1 MNHHHP
7 IIVASPRHL
16 DPGSRRPYLLQRDD
30 DGFIPAVL
38 AELASSDSRTK
49 LLDSRAHDRDSAQAN
64 TLKLYQPTQRR
75 FHLALIEAWCDTP
88 GRPRIDPTRVDAAGL
103 VLRRVRA
110 DGTLEGWMKSKGV
123 IRGWM
128 PVDRLGRDQ
137 ADPKPQVRLAL
148 KDTGVA
154 QVDRALRALSA
165 AHDTSVLEED
175 VTPMFIAPPNV
186 CTLTGQSLYYGVV
199 STASAERAQAEP
211 DIAELFKGFGPDSAA
226 FRDHL
231 IQPLKGQ
238 AWTFPTPPLS
248 GRRFDAS
255 WLQALQES
263 PSPSD
268 EQRLLS
274 LLRQVASEFDL
285 FGDAPTARAL
295 RDELSRVRLSYA
307 RQSQETT
314 TRTVDAVSFLRDAVR
329 VLFEE
334 GAGTVELPLQWPA
347 MDTAARGRLMQ
358 AMSSSMLTQFK
369 SVKGRPGRFD
379 DPESRY
385 RIRAFVRLKPEGACP
400 ARTVWSDYSE
410 PFVIAPWYEG
420 GSDPIQIALPNLAA
434 LKKIKP
440 NVAFSVPQDIQNKLG
455 NPKDMLE
462 GKPGNNGLTVGWIC
476 SFSIPVITLCAF
488 IVLNI
493 FLSLFDLFLRWML
506 FIKICIPYPKAK

>member
-7 IIVASPRHL
+7 VTLASPRHL
-16 DPGSRRPYLLQRDD
+16 DPASRRPYLLQRDD

-38 AELASSDSRTK
+38 AELADGDSRIK
-49 LLDSRAHDRDSAQAN
+49 LLDSRARDRDPALGNA
-64 TLKLYQPTQRR
+64 LKLYQPTQRR
-75 FHLALIEAWCDTP
+75 FHVALIEAWCDTP
-88 GRPRIDPTRVDAAGL
+88 GRPRIDPSRVDAAGL

-137 ADPKPQVRLAL
+137 ADPEPHARLAL
-148 KDTGVA
+148 KDTGVPD
-154 QVDRALRALSA
+154 VDRALRALVA
-165 AHDTSVLEED
+165 THDASVLEED
-175 VTPMFIAPPNV
+175 VTPMFVAPPDV
-186 CTLTGQSLYYGVV
+186 CTGTGQSLYYGVV

-211 DIAELFKGFGPDSAA
+211 DIAELFKGFGPETAA

-231 IQPLKGQ
+231 VQPLKGA

-248 GRRFDAS
+248 GRRFDAG
-255 WLQALQES
+255 WLQALQAS
-263 PSPSD
+263 PSPSE

-274 LLRQVASEFDL
+274 LLRQTASEFDL
-285 FGDAPTARAL
+285 FGDTPAARAL
-295 RDELSRVRLSYA
+295 RDALSRVRLSYA
-307 RQSQETT
+307 RLPHETVA
-314 TRTVDAVSFLRDAVR
+314 RTIDATAFLREAVR
-329 VLFEE
+329 VLFEG
-334 GAGTVELPLQWPA
+334 GAGTLELPLHWPELDAATRTRLAQTMSTA
-347 MDTAARGRLMQ
+347 MLA
-358 AMSSSMLTQFK
+358 QFK
-369 SVKGRPGRFD
+369 RVRGRPGRFD

-385 RIRAFVRLKPEGACP
+385 RVRAFVRLKPEGGCP
-400 ARTVWSDYSE
+400 ARTVWSEYSE

-420 GSDPIQIALPNLAA
+420 GSDPIQIALPDLAA

-440 NVAFSVPQDIQNKLG
+440 NVAFSVPRDIQNKLG
-455 NPKDMLE
+455 NPIDMLE

>member
-1 MNHHHP
+1 MTHHS
-7 IIVASPRHL
+7 ITVAAPRHL
-16 DPGSRRPYLLQRDD
+16 DPSSRRPYLLQRDD

-38 AELASSDSRTK
+38 AELADNSSRTK
-49 LLDSRAHDRDSAQAN
+49 LLDSRARDRDTQQAN
-64 TLKLYQPTQRR
+64 TLKLYQPIQRR
-75 FHLALIEAWCDTP
+75 FHIALIEAWCDAP

-103 VLRRVRA
+103 VLRRIRA
-110 DGTLEGWMKSKGV
+110 DGTMEGWMKSNGV

-128 PVDRLGRDQ
+128 PVNRLGFDQ
-137 ADPKPQVRLAL
+137 ADPKPHVRLAL

-165 AHDTSVLEED
+165 AHEASVLEED

-199 STASAERAQAEP
+199 STASSERAQAEP
-211 DIAELFKGFGPDSAA
+211 DIAELFKGFGPESTA

-231 IQPLKGQ
+231 IQPLKGV
-238 AWTFPTPPLS
+238 AWNFPSPPLS

-285 FGDAPTARAL
+285 FADTLASRAL
-295 RDELSRVRLSYA
+295 RDELSRVRLSYERQPHESVA
-307 RQSQETT
+307 RTI
-314 TRTVDAVSFLRDAVR
+314 DAVSFLRDAVR

-347 MDTAARGRLMQ
+347 IDHAARGRLFQ
-358 AMSSSMLTQFK
+358 LMSSSMLAQFK
-369 SVKGRPGRFD
+369 RVRGRPGRFD
-379 DPESRY
+379 DSESRY
-385 RIRAFVRLKPEGACP
+385 RIRAFVRLKPEGSCP
-400 ARTVWSDYSE
+400 ARTVWSEYSE

-420 GSDPIQIALPNLAA
+420 GSDPIQIALPNLQT
-434 LKKIKP
+434 LKSIKP
-440 NVAFSVPQDIQNKLG
+440 NVAFSVPQDVQNKLG
-455 NPKDMLE
+455 NPKDMLD
-462 GKPGNNGLTVGWIC
+462 GKPGNNGLTIGWIC

-493 FLSLFDLFLRWML
+493 FLSLFDIFLRWML